1 MPFVSILKR
10 GRTACSR
17 IEISTATP
25 HIPMPV
31 SDEMPGTEPEHEESA
46 QTEPVDHA
54 EEALPVSEV
63 ARRLSLLGRLIV
75 PPAPY

>member
-1 MPFVSILKR
+1 
-10 GRTACSR
+10 
-17 IEISTATP
+17 
-25 HIPMPV
+25 MPV
-31 SDEMPGTEPEHEESA
+31 PDEMPGTEPEHEESA

-75 PPAPY
+75 PPAPH